1 MAGSTVIRNAGV
13 TTAMSVGA
21 TSTAAVLIDDNT
33 NDQINYVQ
41 LLNTGSNP
49 VAVKFGDANVGA
61 AVFPVSGSTTG
72 DYVLP
77 AGMTYPTIVAC
88 PTTPFYIRA
97 IGSTTG
103 PAIVYVTPAADQ
115 S

>member
-1 MAGSTVIRNAGV
+1 MAVSSVIRNVGA

-21 TSTAAVLIDDNT
+21 TSTAAVLIESKT
-33 NDQINYVQ
+33 NDQVNYVQ

-49 VAVKFGDANVGA
+49 VAVKLGDANVGA

-77 AGMTYPTIVAC
+77 AGMTQPVIVASPAC
-88 PTTPFYIRA
+88 PFYIRA
-97 IGSTTG
+97 IGSAAG
-103 PAIVYVTPAADQ
+103 PAIIYVTPTGDQ

>member
-1 MAGSTVIRNAGV
+1 MAGSTVQRNAGV
-13 TTAMSVGA
+13 TTAISVGA
-21 TSTAAVLIDDNT
+21 SSTAATLIDDNT
-33 NDQINYVQ
+33 NDQINYVS
-41 LLNTGSNP
+41 LWNSGSTA

-77 AGMTYPTIVAC
+77 PLMTSAIILAC

-97 IGSTTG
+97 IGSAAG
-103 PAIVYVTPAADQ
+103 PSIIYVTPAADQ

>member
-21 TSTAAVLIDDNT
+21 TSTSAVQIDDNT
-33 NDQINYVQ
+33 NDQVNYVQ

-61 AVFPVSGSTTG
+61 AVFPVSGTSTG

-77 AGMTYPTIVAC
+77 ANMTYPAILAC

-97 IGSTTG
+97 IGSTAG
-103 PAIVYVTPAADQ
+103 PAIIYVTPTADQ

>member
-21 TSTAAVLIDDNT
+21 TSTSAVQIDDNT

-61 AVFPVSGSTTG
+61 AVFPVSGTSTG

-77 AGMTYPTIVAC
+77 ANMTYPAILAC
-88 PTTPFYIRA
+88 PTTPLYIRA
-97 IGSTTG
+97 IGSAAG
-103 PAIVYVTPAADQ
+103 PAIIYVTPTADQ

>member
-1 MAGSTVIRNAGV
+1 MAVSSVIRNAGV

-21 TSTAAVLIDDNT
+21 TSTAAVQIVSNT
-33 NDQINYVQ
+33 NDHVNYVQ

-61 AVFPVSGSTTG
+61 AVFPVSGTG
-72 DYVLP
+72 DYVLA
-77 AGMTYPTIVAC
+77 AGMTQPVIVAC
-88 PTTPFYIRA
+88 PAAPFYIRA
-97 IGSTTG
+97 IGSAAG
-103 PAIVYVTPAADQ
+103 PAIIYVTPTGDQ

>member
-1 MAGSTVIRNAGV
+1 MAVSSVIRNAGV

-21 TSTAAVLIDDNT
+21 TSTAAVQIVSNT
-33 NDQINYVQ
+33 NDQVNYVQ

-61 AVFPVSGSTTG
+61 AVFPVSGTSTG

-77 AGMTYPTIVAC
+77 ASMTQPVILAC
-88 PTTPFYIRA
+88 PAAPFYIRA
-97 IGSTTG
+97 IGSVAG
-103 PAIVYVTPAADQ
+103 PAIIYVTPTGDQ

>member
-21 TSTAAVLIDDNT
+21 TSTSAVQIDDNT

-61 AVFPVSGSTTG
+61 AVFPVSGTSTG

-77 AGMTYPTIVAC
+77 ANMTYPAILAC

-97 IGSTTG
+97 IGSAAG
-103 PAIVYVTPAADQ
+103 PAIIYVTPTADQ